1 MAKTSMIERDAKRT
15 DLVSKYAT
23 TRAALKAVIMDRSLP
38 LDERFAAQLEL
49 NKLPRNSSKS
59 RQRNR
64 CQVTGRP
71 RGVYRKFKL
80 SRIILRDLAALGQI
94 PGLTKSSW

>member
-1 MAKTSMIERDAKRT
+1 MAKTAMIERDKKRKRMAKEHA
-15 DLVSKYAT
+15 SKYA
-23 TRAALKAVIMDRSLP
+23 RLKEIVMNKELSIE
-38 LDERFAAQLEL
+38 ERFQAQLKL
-49 NKLPRNSSKS
+49 NKLPRNSSKV

-71 RGVYRKFKL
+71 RGYNRKFKM
-80 SRIILRDLAALGQI
+80 SRIAVRELAAFGMI